1 MAESGKIYEAISNVM
16 AEIGAIG
23 KEKKNQQQG
32 FMYRGIDDVMNALQP
47 ALVKNKVFI
56 APEVVS
62 EQREER
68 TTQKGGVMFSVRLEI
83 SYKFYTT
90 DGSFIETK
98 VIGEAMDSGDKATN
112 KAMSIGYKYACFQVF
127 CIPTEE
133 MIDPDAETH
142 EPTPK
147 SAKQAKTEK
156 PKQTNQKPAPAQKQ
170 EPAQAQQQKSA
181 AVPPVPTPVQMAD
194 VAHQKIGP
202 EKLLVIRKELERT
215 GVKEQSIVDRYQKA
229 GYNISKLEDITEGM
243 FQGVV
248 NALKKSKS
256 KEATK

>member
-1 MAESGKIYEAISNVM
+1 MSENCKIFEAISNVM

-47 ALVKNKVFI
+47 ALVKHRVFI
-56 APEVVS
+56 APEVLS

-68 TTQKGGVMFSVRLEI
+68 ASKNGGVMFSVRLEI
-83 SYKFYTT
+83 SYKFYTI

-133 MIDPDAETH
+133 MKDPDAEIH
-142 EPTPK
+142 EPAPK
-147 SAKQAKTEK
+147 DAKGT
-156 PKQTNQKPAPAQKQ
+156 KQ
-170 EPAQAQQQKSA
+170 EEKSRAQSQSKSEKQQS
-181 AVPPVPTPVQMAD
+181 PPTQQAPTADQMAD
-194 VAHQKIGP
+194 IAQQKIN
-202 EKLLVIRKELERT
+202 EAKINTIRGELQRT
-215 GVKEQSIVDRYQKA
+215 GVQESAICKRYGFA
-229 GYNISKLEDITEGM
+229 SLADCTEELFLKVM
-243 FQGVV
+243 S
-248 NALKKSKS
+248 ALKKTKD
-256 KEATK
+256 KEVQA

>member
-1 MAESGKIYEAISNVM
+1 MSDNGKIFEAISNVM

-47 ALVKNKVFI
+47 ALVKHKVFI
-56 APEVVS
+56 APEVIS

-68 TTQKGGVMFSVRLEI
+68 ASKNGGVMFSVRLEI

-133 MIDPDAETH
+133 MKDPDAEIH
-142 EPTPK
+142 EPAPK
-147 SAKQAKTEK
+147 DAKPTKQVDK
-156 PKQTNQKPAPAQKQ
+156 PKAQEQTKPEKQKPTENQQAPTADQM
-170 EPAQAQQQKSA
+170 AAVGQQKINEA
-181 AVPPVPTPVQMAD
+181 
-194 VAHQKIGP
+194 KINT
-202 EKLLVIRKELERT
+202 IRGELQRT
-215 GVKEQSIVDRYQKA
+215 GVQESALCKRYGFNA
-229 GYNISKLEDITEGM
+229 LSECTEELFVKVM
-243 FQGVV
+243 S
-248 NALKKSKS
+248 ALKKTKD
-256 KEATK
+256 KEAQA

>member
-1 MAESGKIYEAISNVM
+1 MAENGKIYEAISNVM

-47 ALVKNKVFI
+47 ALVKHKVFI
-56 APEVVS
+56 TPEVLS

-68 TTQKGGVMFSVRLEI
+68 ASKNGGVMFSVRLEI

-90 DGSFIETK
+90 DGSFINTK

-133 MIDPDAETH
+133 MKDPDAEIH
-142 EPTPK
+142 EPVPK
-147 SAKQAKTEK
+147 DNRPSGKTDKSDKAKSTETK
-156 PKQTNQKPAPAQKQ
+156 EPPKEERPAA
-170 EPAQAQQQKSA
+170 
-181 AVPPVPTPVQMAD
+181 PTPEQMAM
-194 VAHQKIGP
+194 VAQQKIG
-202 EKLLVIRKELERT
+202 EAKINSIRGELQRT
-215 GVKEQSIVDRYQKA
+215 GVQESAICKRYEFA
-229 GYNISKLEDITEGM
+229 TLADCTEELFIKVM
-243 FQGVV
+243 S
-248 NALKKSKS
+248 ALKKTKD
-256 KEATK
+256 KEVRA